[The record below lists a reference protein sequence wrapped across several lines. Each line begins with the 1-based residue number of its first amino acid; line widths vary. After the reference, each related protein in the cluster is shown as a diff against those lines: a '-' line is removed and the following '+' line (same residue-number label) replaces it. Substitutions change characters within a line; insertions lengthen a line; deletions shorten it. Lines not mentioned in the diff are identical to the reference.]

1 MKMFH
6 ISEKLNRTK
15 HKLLHIQLRMEAAEL
30 KIANLTVEILHSRFL
45 LHRNQDNFRRASDNL
60 EGSKTYCK
68 NTEMQISIRN
78 KKRYNRLEKINELIH
93 LVQQR
98 VDAIRRVLVAAEK
111 IRTGTIDKLGQ
122 FELPSQADMGTY
134 DPSMGRNVRGATA
147 GSSISSSSSITGGEA
162 TRNSSPEA
170 VV

>member
-1 MKMFH
+1 M
-6 ISEKLNRTK
+6 
-15 HKLLHIQLRMEAAEL
+15 LL
-30 KIANLTVEILHSRFL
+30 L
-45 LHRNQDNFRRASDNL
+45 LVALLLPVSCSSFWLSFIF
-60 EGSKTYCK
+60 CF
-68 NTEMQISIRN
+68 III
-78 KKRYNRLEKINELIH
+78 IN
-93 LVQQR
+93 
-98 VDAIRRVLVAAEK
+98 AAEK
-111 IRTGTIDKLGQ
+111 IHTGTIDKLGQ

>member
-1 MKMFH
+1 M
-6 ISEKLNRTK
+6 
-15 HKLLHIQLRMEAAEL
+15 
-30 KIANLTVEILHSRFL
+30 
-45 LHRNQDNFRRASDNL
+45 LHRAKDDFRRATDSLD
-60 EGSKTYCK
+60 GAKKYCK
-68 NTEMQISIRN
+68 NSEVQNTERSKQN
-78 KKRYNRLEKINELIH
+78 YNRLEKVNGLID

-134 DPSMGRNVRGATA
+134 DPSMGRNVRGATGGG

-162 TRNSSPEA
+162 TGNSSPEA

>member
-1 MKMFH
+1 MW
-6 ISEKLNRTK
+6 EC
-15 HKLLHIQLRMEAAEL
+15 Q
-30 KIANLTVEILHSRFL
+30 
-45 LHRNQDNFRRASDNL
+45 SD
-60 EGSKTYCK
+60 
-68 NTEMQISIRN
+68 
-78 KKRYNRLEKINELIH
+78 LEKINELIH

-147 GSSISSSSSITGGEA
+147 GGGSSISSSSSITGGEA
-162 TRNSSPEA
+162 TGNSSPEA